1 VDGIPCATEHTSRGL
16 KAVPPIRKAIVLLG
30 TLLLG
35 HAWATEPP
43 SGIDACPQ
51 IAGDR
56 ERLACFD
63 REFALL
69 RQRKPA
75 SEPVVAA
82 AHVTAPEPE
91 LSPEQAMGLTPGKIL
106 KLEGSSRGTALKELT
121 VKIQGV
127 STNTS
132 GRTVFQ
138 LDNGQVWQQVEPD
151 PTFTVRPGD
160 TVHIS
165 KGVLGSFFMSASTHT
180 NTRVTRTL

>member
-1 VDGIPCATEHTSRGL
+1 M
-16 KAVPPIRKAIVLLG
+16 PPIRKAIVLLG
-30 TLLLG
+30 TLLPG

-75 SEPVVAA
+75 SEAGVAA
-82 AHVTAPEPE
+82 AQAKAREPE

-165 KGVLGSFFMSASTHT
+165 KGMLGSFFMSASVHS